1 MPTPNL
7 HTLVQARDQLAKSGI
22 AIEQLNAPSAT
33 SCTSL
38 PLLAQYGVTH
48 AEPGHALTGTIPANQ
63 QGDQP
68 ERIAMLWLSEI
79 SHHFRGDSYCYG
91 GGYYRRGHAQ
101 HALVFTPENQKIT
114 ETNLKT
120 VDDSSI
126 DYTLPLAGEYPV
138 SSAVVLCFR
147 TQIFVTRSDVV
158 LVSGIHRGEPKI
170 VGRYDSLGNSLGA

>member
-1 MPTPNL
+1 MT
-7 HTLVQARDQLAKSGI
+7 HT
-22 AIEQLNAPSAT
+22 
-33 SCTSL
+33 
-38 PLLAQYGVTH
+38 
-48 AEPGHALTGTIPANQ
+48 EPGHALTGTIPANQ

-101 HALVFTPENQKIT
+101 HALVFTPENQRIT
-114 ETNLKT
+114 ETYLNA

-126 DYTLPLAGEYPV
+126 DYTLPLAGEHPV

-147 TQIFVTRSDVV
+147 TQIFITRSDVV
-158 LVSGIHRGEPKI
+158 LVSGIHRGEPEI
-170 VGRYDSLGNSLGA
+170 VGRYDSLGNPLEA

>member
-1 MPTPNL
+1 
-7 HTLVQARDQLAKSGI
+7 
-22 AIEQLNAPSAT
+22 
-33 SCTSL
+33 
-38 PLLAQYGVTH
+38 
-48 AEPGHALTGTIPANQ
+48 
-63 QGDQP
+63 
-68 ERIAMLWLSEI
+68 MLWLSEI

-170 VGRYDSLGNSLGA
+170 VGRYDSLGNPLEA